1 MPKFFEK
8 KEVQQKTTMEKIFN
22 DILMDLKLANHVI
35 KKEDPERADWV
46 IASILHEADLSQV
59 SVSKLTKNVKLKNYG

>member
-1 MPKFFEK
+1 
-8 KEVQQKTTMEKIFN
+8 MERIFN

-35 KKEDPERADWV
+35 KREDPERADWV

-59 SVSKLTKNVKLKNYG
+59 SDNI